1 MVGAHCYVGTEE
13 QCQYTLFRSSN
24 HMMSYGVK
32 DPGSMVLTHTR
43 PLLRLLLVCRFAKTS
58 SWPLIKQDQ
67 VNIINDVHTRIWT
80 IQESNFTV
88 VLYAVRSLYA
98 NWTLGQ
104 THMQSLWFTVIMI
117 AFGEENTKGS
127 FC

>member
-1 MVGAHCYVGTEE
+1 M
-13 QCQYTLFRSSN
+13 R
-24 HMMSYGVK
+24 
-32 DPGSMVLTHTR
+32 
-43 PLLRLLLVCRFAKTS
+43 RFAKTS

-67 VNIINDVHTRIWT
+67 VNVTNDIHTRMWT

-104 THMQSLWFTVIMI
+104 THMQSLWFAVIVI
-117 AFGEENTKGS
+117 AFGEEIQKTPFANCTRVDIS
-127 FC
+127 IRC